1 MPQTRFTYHS
11 PFAVWPRD
19 GSSVT
24 IASTLREAAAFTRD
38 SLKPQ
43 DFPEDAP
50 RGAGRPVVVLPGFFS
65 PDVGTARLR
74 AFLARQDFAVY
85 PWGQGINIGPTKTI
99 LSGLERELERVVAR
113 HGRPTALIGQSLGGT
128 IAREAAKR
136 RPDLVDHVITIVSPI
151 RVPVTTTL
159 APLADA
165 MSFVW
170 DKDTRALLHQISDPP
185 PMRLTAI
192 VAPRDGLVDY
202 RSCLPDPGPNVEI
215 IMVDGTHTTMGSN
228 PTVQRIVA
236 EKLSAEN

>member
-1 MPQTRFTYHS
+1 MSRTGFGRRS
-11 PFAVWPRD
+11 AFALWP
-19 GSSVT
+19 GSDSGVSVRT
-24 IASTLREAAAFTRD
+24 TLQEAAAFTRD
-38 SLKPQ
+38 SLKPE
-43 DFPEDAP
+43 DFPETAA
-50 RGAGRPVVVLPGFFS
+50 RGRGRPVVVLPGFFS

-99 LSGLERELERVVAR
+99 LSGLEKELERLYAA
-113 HGRPTALIGQSLGGT
+113 HGRPLALIGQSLGGT

-136 RPDLVDHVITIVSPI
+136 RPDLVDYVITIVAPI
-151 RVPVTTTL
+151 RVPVITTL
-159 APLADA
+159 APLADVMA
-165 MSFVW
+165 HVW
-170 DKDTRALLHQISDPP
+170 DHEARSTLHQISAPP

-202 RSCLPDPGPNVEI
+202 RSCMPDPGPNVEV

-236 EKLSAEN
+236 EKLSSA